1 MKLYKQITCIAL
13 FCSAAFSLGAQST
26 HMELSLEDALSAA
39 RQNEIQIK
47 NARLDYQASL
57 YQKQEA
63 FAEYFPRVSAMA
75 LGFYAVNPMLEIG
88 ITDILGDND
97 FAWGVQQK
105 AEELAGAYGFN
116 TTYTAFKSG
125 YSTSLSLM
133 QPLYAGGRIVNGNK
147 LASLGVQASDLQ
159 LKLQE
164 RKTDQQIEKDWWE
177 IASLEDQIANLEHMD
192 GTLETVYS
200 QPASTIE
207 N

>member
-1 MKLYKQITCIAL
+1 MDAYGSSDMLRHLAFHFPNYPDYAYFILANLQKKEMKLYKQITCIAL

-47 NARLDYQASL
+47 NARLDLQASR

-75 LGFYAVNPMLEIG
+75 IGFYAVNPMLEIG

-125 YSTSLSLM
+125 YSTSLSD
-133 QPLYAGGRIVNGNK
+133 AASVCGRQNC
-147 LASLGVQASDLQ
+147 QRQ
-159 LKLQE
+159 
-164 RKTDQQIEKDWWE
+164 
-177 IASLEDQIANLEHMD
+177 
-192 GTLETVYS
+192 
-200 QPASTIE
+200 
-207 N
+207 